1 MSLDIDGFIG
11 DLQKSPRTKIIYR
24 YALQQFD
31 RFLDGKKPTEK
42 LAREFIRNL
51 HDDGNAPAT
60 ITTKGYAIRRYFRW
74 AGKRLDLELPPVR
87 VGPPKYLLE
96 DQVMRL
102 METASD
108 IFERVLIM
116 ILYETGMRV
125 GELLGITRKDIN
137 WETGVIHIIR
147 KGGHEGWVAV
157 GPETIAAMKEYD
169 QWRKTRP
176 NQFFPYK
183 YSDVRIWFMTHA
195 ERAGL
200 GHVTLHQ
207 LRHSRAANLRLAGQP
222 LEDISELLG
231 HRSLTTTAKI
241 YSQIGAA
248 PLKER
253 LARAPWEKTE
263 GGG

>member
-1 MSLDIDGFIG
+1 MTLDIDGFIG
-11 DLQKSPRTKIIYR
+11 DLQKSPRTKTIYR
-24 YALQQFD
+24 YSLQQFD
-31 RFLDGKKPTEK
+31 RFLDGQEPTEK
-42 LAREFIRNL
+42 LAREFIRKL
-51 HDDGNAPAT
+51 RGDGNAPAT

-74 AGKRLDLELPPVR
+74 AGKRLDLELPPVS

-96 DQVMRL
+96 DQIMRL
-102 METASD
+102 KETASD
-108 IFERVLIM
+108 PFERVLIM
-116 ILYETGMRV
+116 VLYETGMRV

-157 GPETIAAMKEYD
+157 SHETIAAMKEYNC
-169 QWRKTRP
+169 WRKTKP
-176 NQFFPYK
+176 NQFFPYQ
-183 YSDVRIWFMTHA
+183 YSDVRNWFMIHA
-195 ERAGL
+195 KRAGL

-231 HRSLTTTAKI
+231 HRSLNTTAKI

-253 LARAPWEKTE
+253 LAPAPWEESK
-263 GGG
+263 